1 MTAAPRSGTLA
12 ASSKNTAGE
21 LEMEIGFI
29 GLGSMGGPMSRR
41 LVEAGHKLTVFD
53 TRKEAMEPLVKLGAA
68 AARSVA
74 DVADRVETVM
84 TSLPSLDIGFQVAC
98 GEQGLTRGNRI
109 KRYVDLSTTGSRAAV
124 KTAEV
129 MQKRGIVQIDCPVSG
144 GVAGAE
150 KGTLAVMTSGPKED
164 VEQLRPALEVF
175 GKVFYCGDRPGL
187 AQTLKLVNNL
197 LSVTAL
203 AITSEGMV
211 MGVKAGLDPN
221 LMVEVINAGSGRNS
235 ATQDKFPKSVIPRTF
250 DFGFATGLSYKDVKL
265 CLEEAEAMGVPMMVG
280 NAVRQLLAIAKAT
293 EGPDSDF
300 TSIVKPVER
309 WAGVEVKGK

>member
-1 MTAAPRSGTLA
+1 
-12 ASSKNTAGE
+12 
-21 LEMEIGFI
+21 MEIGFI

-150 KGTLAVMTSGPKED
+150 KGTLAVMASGPKDEVD
-164 VEQLRPALEVF
+164 LVKPALEVF
-175 GKVFYCGDRPGL
+175 GKVFYCGDKPGMAQSMKL
-187 AQTLKLVNNL
+187 ANNF
-197 LSVTAL
+197 LSATGMAASSE
-203 AITSEGMV
+203 AIA
-211 MGVKAGLDPN
+211 MGVKAGLDPS
-221 LMVEVINAGSGRNS
+221 LMCDVINAGSGMNT
-235 ATQDKFPKSVIPRTF
+235 ATTQKFPRSVLPGTF
-250 DFGFATGLSYKDVKL
+250 DYGFGMALMVKDVRL
-265 CLEEAEAMGVPMMVG
+265 FLAEAEDFGIPLEV
-280 NAVRQLLAIAKAT
+280 AKAVGSMW
-293 EGPDSDF
+293 EAAMKENGERSDF
-300 TSIVKPVER
+300 TELAKTFEKR
-309 WAGVEVKGK
+309 AGVQMRAKKK